1 MTPGSGSWSRISFG
15 SGAGAPTRTHGA
27 VVAGEHAVVTTRPC
41 SALSARPRGCGYRL
55 QQVVVAGPRPGRRRR
70 RRSPRGRRRP
80 RQGGPRSQ
88 RVRCAGASQSTAD
101 ERHELPPPPAWR
113 MLNASM
119 IWEKPRNN
127 AESRCRGS
135 GARSRVA
142 PFLATLRQGLPR
154 GRARDRCKLMEV
166 RQGLSRTSSC
176 QSAKSS
182 RLEAGCARHF
192 PGNGRLGRG
201 SSPSQS
207 PRQRGVRPASA
218 AFLCGIRRNR
228 TGDLLLAIDGGWL
241 TTLSST
247 ACRHST
253 DLLRGTTER

>member
-41 SALSARPRGCGYRL
+41 SALSARPPRL
-55 QQVVVAGPRPGRRRR
+55 RVPAPAGSRSGAAAGSAPPATIASRSAASSSGWPEEPGR
-70 RRSPRGRRRP
+70 GLV
-80 RQGGPRSQ
+80 
-88 RVRCAGASQSTAD
+88 RVS
-101 ERHELPPPPAWR
+101 
-113 MLNASM
+113 
-119 IWEKPRNN
+119 
-127 AESRCRGS
+127 
-135 GARSRVA
+135 
-142 PFLATLRQGLPR
+142 

-166 RQGLSRTSSC
+166 RQGLSRTSSR